1 MQVARPATPHP
12 IEPASPQPPP
22 PWTHSGW
29 GKQLACV
36 KDSEVNP
43 SFLGH
48 VLISGSIIGLAILA
62 YVVPLALV
70 FDKAKEWEV
79 CSRIPQQK
87 PEKPEKPGIKL
98 PNKGDDSSLNLE
110 QVKQNITNLGTADL
124 KNVPLRSQKDRLIT
138 QVQQLNQAQ
147 QTACTIGIYFFANRT
162 ATSTVAT
169 ATGIAALASLAFVSK
184 KGWEQSNNAIINLGV
199 TSGLILFS
207 TLTFSQL
214 YGQGSNFEN
223 QRTKQ
228 NLSIDLLNRVASA
241 SANGSAQVTIPDAK
255 TNPKEVDIN
264 LNTSAGL
271 QQFIRALDRELQTLH
286 KLDFGLDDSFAKT
299 AFGQISPRMTPTQ
312 KPTLATP
319 TSTNP

>member
-1 MQVARPATPHP
+1 MQVARPATPQP

-36 KDSEVNP
+36 KGSEVNP

-70 FDKAKEWEV
+70 FSKAKEWKV

-87 PEKPEKPGIKL
+87 LEKSGIES
-98 PNKGDDSSLNLE
+98 PTKGDDSSLNLE
-110 QVKQNITNLGTADL
+110 QVEQNINNLGTADL
-124 KNVPLRSQKDRLIT
+124 KNGPLRSQKDRLIT

-228 NLSIDLLNRVASA
+228 NLSIDLLNWVASA
-241 SANGSAQVTIPDAK
+241 SANGSAQVIIPDAK
-255 TNPKEVDIN
+255 TNPKEVDVN
-264 LNTSAGL
+264 LNTSTGL

-299 AFGQISPRMTPTQ
+299 ALGQISPRMTPTQ
-312 KPTLATP
+312 KPALATP
-319 TSTNP
+319 TPPTPDGP